1 MDIEATRS
9 LDMTDT
15 QDQNLSNSLPSTE
28 EVQKELSKVKSM
40 DDFFGKEGVFAR
52 LFAKTLETMLQSEMS
67 EHLGY
72 EPYEAKGRN
81 SGNSRNGYYA
91 KKVRTSDGDTAIEVP
106 RDRNGAFEPQI
117 LKKYAS
123 NTNELEEKIIGM
135 YAKGMSVRDIQDTL
149 AELYGVDLSSTTIST
164 ITDKVWNLVEAWQSR
179 PLAAIY
185 PIVYL
190 DAIHIKLRRESKV
203 ENTAV
208 YIVLGVDLEGHRD
221 VLGHWVGDGAEGAN
235 FWLSVI
241 TDLQNRGVKDIFIA
255 CMDGLT
261 GFKDA
266 ILAVFPR
273 TEIQRCIIHQIRN
286 SLKYISSRERR
297 PFLNDLK
304 TVYQAPTREAA
315 EANLAKLDETWS
327 PKYAIAVRSWKNNW
341 EDLATFFRFPAEI
354 RRLIYTTNTVEGYN
368 RRLRKIIKTKG
379 SFPNSEAARKL
390 LFLAN
395 QDIFRKWTNPIV
407 YWPKILNQLVI
418 RFEDRLSY

>member
-1 MDIEATRS
+1 MGTVYSLRS
-9 LDMTDT
+9 NMPTPENDDP
-15 QDQNLSNSLPSTE
+15 PSSMPSAE
-28 EVQKELSKVKSM
+28 EVQKELSKAKSM
-40 DDFFGKEGVFAR
+40 DDFFGREGIFAR
-52 LFAKTLETMLQSEMS
+52 LFSKTLEEMLKAELT

-81 SGNSRNGYYA
+81 SGNSRNGGYS
-91 KKVRTSDGDTAIEVP
+91 KKVRTSDGETLIEVP
-106 RDRNGAFEPQI
+106 RDRNGTFEPHI
-117 LKKYAS
+117 VKRYAS
-123 NTNELEEKIIGM
+123 NTNELEDKIIGM
-135 YAKGMSVRDIQDTL
+135 YAKGMSVRDIQDNL
-149 AELYGVDLSSTTIST
+149 AELYGIDISPTTISA
-164 ITDKVWNLVEAWQSR
+164 ITDKVWELVEAWQSR

-185 PIVYL
+185 PIMYL

-221 VLGHWVGDGAEGAN
+221 VLGHWIGDGAEGAN
-235 FWLSVI
+235 FWLSVV

-261 GFKDA
+261 GFKEA
-266 ILAVFPR
+266 ILAVFPK

-297 PFLNDLK
+297 PFLTDLK

-327 PKYAIAVRSWKNNW
+327 QKYAIAVRSWKNNW
-341 EDLATFFRFPAEI
+341 EDLATFFRYPAEI

-368 RRLRKIIKTKG
+368 RQLRKIIKTKG
-379 SFPNSEAARKL
+379 AFPNADATRKL

-395 QDIFRKWTNPIV
+395 RDIFRKWTNPIV
-407 YWPKILNQLVI
+407 YWPMILNQLVI
-418 RFEDRLSY
+418 RFDDRLSY